1 MNLFTDN
8 AERKQKFKFE
18 ETSDDELIC
27 KHGTSCF
34 GGLPRMVYEIEALQR
49 ENPDSLLLE
58 AGDSF
63 QGTYWYTALKWN
75 VTQYFLNLLNHD
87 AHAIGNHEFDDD
99 VQGLVPYLAS
109 LRAPTVAANLDSTY
123 EPSLQGLYK
132 PYVIVERNGRKIGI
146 VGVTTTVTEVIV
158 VQADAFT
165 KVLGNLS
172 LYFDDEGDVQLWQ
185 GGEILLDQSIPED
198 LSVKKKMAPFVRRV
212 HAAAAKPIGY
222 ITTPMNHKDCLYGEC
237 LMGNFLADVLRHYGK
252 TNVESPYHF
261 IALIQRSNMR
271 AAVPAGAMTEGEI
284 VELFPYFDPVE
295 SFELQGKYILEA
307 LERSVSDLMQA
318 NIFMA
323 PWLLQVSGLQVIYNI
338 SKPEGS
344 RVDKVFVV
352 EGSFHVPLEAEQTYQ
367 IVATS
372 YLTYGG
378 DGYATIGNHE
388 FDDGIA
394 GLAPYLAALHAPV
407 VVANID
413 TSKEPSLSGLYT
425 PHVILE
431 RRGRKIGVIGLITT
445 ETQTS
450 SNPGRVKFLDPIKT
464 VKMEAQLLT
473 DRGIDIIIVL
483 SHCGLEVDNLLWNGK
498 SPSNEYISGPYP
510 VVIESEAKPGH
521 KIPIV
526 TASAFSKYV
535 GNLTMYFDRAGDLK
549 YFGGKPVF
557 LNRSIPEVVNEEVG
571 YTNEGL
577 IAERCGQ
584 QECAIGDLIADAFLN
599 KERELIDGNLT
610 SIAFL
615 LRNMIR
621 GSIPKGGITRGEL
634 LNTLPFTNSVVTF
647 LISGRYLI
655 DTFKICMTNF
665 WQRNPFSGPWM
676 PQIAGFKLKINLT
689 EEVDVN
695 VFVKEGDEYQLMN
708 PDKEYRLLLQHGRDF
723 KIIGKDIEIVE
734 EYVRKISPITP
745 TLDNRLVVI
754 NTKSKN
760 STYQ

>member
-1 MNLFTDN
+1 MN
-8 AERKQKFKFE
+8 RFE

-146 VGVTTTVTEVIV
+146 VGVTTTVTEVLAPTGRVIFKDPREAAYRESKLLNDQGIDIIILLSHCGYSMDVEIAREYGRYIDVIVGGHSHRDKTEPFPYLTRVATSSTNHEVIV

-271 AAVPAGAMTEGEI
+271 AAVPAGAMTEGEV

-307 LERSVSDLMQA
+307 LERSVSDLMQT

-378 DGYATIGNHE
+378 DGYAMMDKKRHLRTLE
-388 FDDGIA
+388 FDQT
-394 GLAPYLAALHAPV
+394 ALRKYIKTHCP
-407 VVANID
+407 I
-413 TSKEPSLSGLYT
+413 
-425 PHVILE
+425 HVYLE
-431 RRGRKIGVIGLITT
+431 RRIVIY
-445 ETQTS
+445 
-450 SNPGRVKFLDPIKT
+450 N
-464 VKMEAQLLT
+464 
-473 DRGIDIIIVL
+473 
-483 SHCGLEVDNLLWNGK
+483 
-498 SPSNEYISGPYP
+498 
-510 VVIESEAKPGH
+510 
-521 KIPIV
+521 
-526 TASAFSKYV
+526 
-535 GNLTMYFDRAGDLK
+535 
-549 YFGGKPVF
+549 
-557 LNRSIPEVVNEEVG
+557 
-571 YTNEGL
+571 
-577 IAERCGQ
+577 
-584 QECAIGDLIADAFLN
+584 
-599 KERELIDGNLT
+599 
-610 SIAFL
+610 
-615 LRNMIR
+615 
-621 GSIPKGGITRGEL
+621 
-634 LNTLPFTNSVVTF
+634 
-647 LISGRYLI
+647 
-655 DTFKICMTNF
+655 
-665 WQRNPFSGPWM
+665 
-676 PQIAGFKLKINLT
+676 
-689 EEVDVN
+689 
-695 VFVKEGDEYQLMN
+695 
-708 PDKEYRLLLQHGRDF
+708 
-723 KIIGKDIEIVE
+723 
-734 EYVRKISPITP
+734 
-745 TLDNRLVVI
+745 
-754 NTKSKN
+754 
-760 STYQ
+760 

>member
-1 MNLFTDN
+1 MNTILIGSVLLHFFSNLISGRVLGNGLFRLDAIHYN
-8 AERKQKFKFE
+8 DFHARFE
-18 ETSDDELIC
+18 ETTVEYPVC
-27 KHGTSCF
+27 TSNDSNCL
-34 GGLPRMVYEIEALQR
+34 GGYARLYYVITHLLKEKPGA
-49 ENPDSLLLE
+49 LLLN
-58 AGDSF
+58 AGDTF
-63 QGTYWYTALKWN
+63 QGTYWYTLLKWN
-75 VTQYFLNLLNHD
+75 ITQKFINLLPN
-87 AHAIGNHEFDDD
+87 D
-99 VQGLVPYLAS
+99 V
-109 LRAPTVAANLDSTY
+109 
-123 EPSLQGLYK
+123 
-132 PYVIVERNGRKIGI
+132 
-146 VGVTTTVTEVIV
+146 
-158 VQADAFT
+158 
-165 KVLGNLS
+165 
-172 LYFDDEGDVQLWQ
+172 
-185 GGEILLDQSIPED
+185 
-198 LSVKKKMAPFVRRV
+198 
-212 HAAAAKPIGY
+212 H
-222 ITTPMNHKDCLYGEC
+222 
-237 LMGNFLADVLRHYGK
+237 
-252 TNVESPYHF
+252 
-261 IALIQRSNMR
+261 
-271 AAVPAGAMTEGEI
+271 
-284 VELFPYFDPVE
+284 
-295 SFELQGKYILEA
+295 
-307 LERSVSDLMQA
+307 
-318 NIFMA
+318 
-323 PWLLQVSGLQVIYNI
+323 
-338 SKPEGS
+338 
-344 RVDKVFVV
+344 
-352 EGSFHVPLEAEQTYQ
+352 
-367 IVATS
+367 
-372 YLTYGG
+372 
-378 DGYATIGNHE
+378 TIGNHE

-483 SHCGLEVDNLLWNGK
+483 SHCGLEVDKKIAKLVGENIDIIIGGHSHSLLWNGK

-557 LNRSIPEVVNEEVG
+557 LNRSIPEDLEIKRLLEPYKQKLHAVVNEEVG
-571 YTNEGL
+571 YTKEGL

-708 PDKEYRLLLQHGRDF
+708 PDKEYRVTTLTFLIRGGNAFSLLLQHGRDF
-723 KIIGKDIEIVE
+723 KIIGKEIEIVE